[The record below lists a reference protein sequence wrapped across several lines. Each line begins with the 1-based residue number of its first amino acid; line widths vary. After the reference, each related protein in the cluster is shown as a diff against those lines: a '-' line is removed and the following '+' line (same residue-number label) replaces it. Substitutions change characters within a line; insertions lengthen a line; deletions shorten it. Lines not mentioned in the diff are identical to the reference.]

1 MLAPITVA
9 IIHLLFKYCKINIS
23 VWLDFFKKWMW
34 SMNVHKRFV
43 SLRCGCIRRWRSMWW
58 NDRICLTWAIGRAAG
73 DPFLVTGI
81 KVEKSPQ
88 PWYYQGTET
97 AKKAHIFA
105 LYLWN
110 ALSIH
115 ETWSCFSGTFQDF
128 AVEFYVVLFTVPGI
142 WERSCFSAE

>member
-1 MLAPITVA
+1 MLAPISVT
-9 IIHLLFKYCKINIS
+9 IIYLLFKYCKINIS

-97 AKKAHIFA
+97 AKNSIPI
-105 LYLWN
+105 YLPCIYEMHYLFMKLDP
-110 ALSIH
+110 A
-115 ETWSCFSGTFQDF
+115 FQ
-128 AVEFYVVLFTVPGI
+128 VLFKI
-142 WERSCFSAE
+142 LQ